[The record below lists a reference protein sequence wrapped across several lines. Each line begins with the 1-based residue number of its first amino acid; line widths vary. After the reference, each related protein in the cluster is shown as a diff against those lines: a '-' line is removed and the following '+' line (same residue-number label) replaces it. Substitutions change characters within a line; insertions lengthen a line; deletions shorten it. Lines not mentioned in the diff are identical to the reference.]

1 MSAPPPRE
9 HGGGEERSPVRRPAD
24 LPAPEG
30 QALVEHLV
38 DRLAR
43 TERELN
49 HARDVIAESERE
61 RVFLRNATRQVAS
74 AERVDPCELIRP
86 FLPAL
91 GAWCLFDQV
100 FSGVGERR
108 LIAADASL
116 AQQARS
122 VEGELALDGDASLG
136 LVRAL
141 RRRRAERLEHVTPSR
156 PAAAREDDHAV
167 AAWAALEHLAA
178 GPVLVVPILARGR
191 ISGALSFGRSAD
203 QALFTEREQR
213 LAEELAQLIGL
224 ALEQQRI
231 ATAAEAASRTK
242 SEFLAMMSHELRTP
256 LNAIAGYAQLLEMG
270 FRGPLTDGQRDAV
283 NRILRGQEHLLTLVD
298 AVLTFSRLTS
308 GRLTID
314 STELDAAELIDV
326 ASEPLVVE
334 FAAREI
340 DFRILPCPERAR
352 VCADRE
358 RAVEILRHLLSNA
371 LKFTPKGGS
380 VTVGCEESSGMV
392 RFVVADTGRGI
403 PEGQRDAI
411 FQPFVQ
417 VEKGLTRSADGSGL
431 GLAIGRELAERM
443 GGTLTVTSQ
452 EGAGSR
458 FVLALVRATNDGA
471 EGPPGAIDSVSD
483 EG

>member
-1 MSAPPPRE
+1 
-9 HGGGEERSPVRRPAD
+9 VRD
-24 LPAPEG
+24 
-30 QALVEHLV
+30 
-38 DRLAR
+38 
-43 TERELN
+43 
-49 HARDVIAESERE
+49 
-61 RVFLRNATRQVAS
+61 
-74 AERVDPCELIRP
+74 
-86 FLPAL
+86 
-91 GAWCLFDQV
+91 
-100 FSGVGERR
+100 
-108 LIAADASL
+108 
-116 AQQARS
+116 
-122 VEGELALDGDASLG
+122 
-136 LVRAL
+136 
-141 RRRRAERLEHVTPSR
+141 
-156 PAAAREDDHAV
+156 DDHAA

-178 GPVLVVPILARGR
+178 GPVLVVPVLARAR
-191 ISGALSFGRSAD
+191 IAGALSFGRAAD
-203 QALFTEREQR
+203 EPLFSEREQR

-231 ATAAEAASRTK
+231 ATAAEAAARTK
-242 SEFLAMMSHELRTP
+242 SEFHAMMSHELRTP

-308 GRLTID
+308 GRLAID
-314 STELDAAELIDV
+314 STELDAADLIDV

-380 VTVGCEESSGMV
+380 VTVGCEEGSGLV
-392 RFVVADTGRGI
+392 RFVVSDTGCGI

-452 EGAGSR
+452 VGTGSR
-458 FVLALVRATNDGA
+458 FVLSLVRAPEDTTD
-471 EGPPGAIDSVSD
+471 PQPSAIDTVSD

>member
-1 MSAPPPRE
+1 MSVPPPRE
-9 HGGGEERSPVRRPAD
+9 HGGGEERVPSRRPAD
-24 LPAPEG
+24 MPAPEG
-30 QALVEHLV
+30 AALVEHLV

-49 HARDVIAESERE
+49 LARDAVAESERE
-61 RVFLRNATRQVAS
+61 RASLRDAARQVAA
-74 AERVDPCELIRP
+74 AERVDPAELIRP
-86 FLPAL
+86 FLPRL
-91 GAWCLFDQV
+91 GHWCLLDQV
-100 FSGVGERR
+100 ANGHGERR
-108 LIAADASL
+108 LVTPDATL
-116 AQQARS
+116 AQRARS
-122 VEGELALDGDASLG
+122 VEGVLALDGDASLG

-141 RRRRAERLEHVTPSR
+141 RRRRAERLEHVSPAR
-156 PAAAREDDHAV
+156 PVVARDDAAASSEWV
-167 AAWAALEHLAA
+167 ALEHLAA
-178 GPVLVVPILARGR
+178 GPVLVVPISARNR
-191 ISGALSFGRSAD
+191 IVGALSFGRPAD
-203 QALFTEREQR
+203 QPLFTERDQR
-213 LAEELAQLIGL
+213 LAEELAQLIGV
-224 ALEQQRI
+224 AIEQQRI
-231 ATAAEAASRTK
+231 TTVAESAARTK

-283 NRILRGQEHLLTLVD
+283 SRILRGQEHLLTLVD

-308 GRLTID
+308 GRLSID
-314 STELDAAELIDV
+314 STELDAAELIDL

-334 FAAREI
+334 FASREI

-371 LKFTPKGGS
+371 VKFTPRTGS
-380 VTVGCEESSGMV
+380 VTVGCELVGGMV

-403 PEGQRDAI
+403 PAGQRDAI

-443 GGTLTVTSQ
+443 GGTLTVTSE

-458 FVLALVRATNDGA
+458 FVLSLVRAGDDVSA
-471 EGPPGAIDSVSD
+471 SSIDTVSD

>member
-1 MSAPPPRE
+1 MSVPPPRE
-9 HGGGEERSPVRRPAD
+9 HGGGEERVPNRRPAD
-24 LPAPEG
+24 MPAPEG

-49 HARDVIAESERE
+49 VARDAIAESERE
-61 RVFLRNATRQVAS
+61 RTFLRNATRHVAS
-74 AERVDPCELIRP
+74 ADRVDPLELVRP

-91 GAWCLFDQV
+91 GQWCLYDQV
-100 FSGVGERR
+100 FNGHGERR
-108 LIAADASL
+108 LVTPDPSL
-116 AQQARS
+116 AHHAGA
-122 VEGELALDGDASLG
+122 VEGVLALDGDSSLG
-136 LVRAL
+136 IVRAL
-141 RRRRAERLEHVTPSR
+141 RRRRAERLEHVSPER
-156 PAAAREDDHAV
+156 PMAPRDGDQAS
-167 AAWAALEHLAA
+167 AAWEVLAHLAA
-178 GPVLVVPILARGR
+178 GPVLVVPIMARGR
-191 ISGALSFGRSAD
+191 IVGALSFGRPAD
-203 QALFTEREQR
+203 HPLFSEREQR
-213 LAEELAQLIGL
+213 LAEELAQLVGL

-231 ATAAEAASRTK
+231 AAVADAAARTK

-283 NRILRGQEHLLTLVD
+283 SRILRGQEHLLSLVD

-308 GRLTID
+308 GRLAID
-314 STELDAAELIDV
+314 STELDATDLIDM

-340 DFRILPCPERAR
+340 DFRILPCPPRAR

-380 VTVGCEESSGMV
+380 VTVGCEEGGGML
-392 RFVVADTGRGI
+392 RFVVSDTGRGI
-403 PEGQRDAI
+403 PEAQRDAI

-443 GGTLTVTSQ
+443 GGTLTVTSR
-452 EGAGSR
+452 EGSGSR
-458 FVLALVRATNDGA
+458 FVLSLIRAPEDGG
-471 EGPPGAIDSVSD
+471 ETPVGAIDTLSD

>member
-1 MSAPPPRE
+1 MRVPPPRE
-9 HGGGEERSPVRRPAD
+9 QGGEERLPSRRPAD

-30 QALVEHLV
+30 AALVEHLV
-38 DRLAR
+38 DRLSR

-49 HARDVIAESERE
+49 QARDAVADAERE
-61 RVFLRNATRQVAS
+61 RVLLHDAAGLVAS
-74 AERVDPCELIRP
+74 GEQFDPADLVRP
-86 FLPAL
+86 FLPIL
-91 GAWCLFDQV
+91 GHWCLLDRV
-100 FSGVGERR
+100 ANGHGERR
-108 LIAADASL
+108 LISPDSAL
-116 AQQARS
+116 EKGARS

-141 RRRRAERLEHVTPSR
+141 RRRRSERLEHVSPTRPPALR
-156 PAAAREDDHAV
+156 DGDPAAT
-167 AAWAALEHLAA
+167 AWKALERLVA
-178 GPVLVVPILARGR
+178 GPVLVVPISARGR
-191 ISGALSFGRSAD
+191 IVGALSFGRPAD
-203 QALFTEREQR
+203 HPLFNEREQR
-213 LAEELAQLIGL
+213 LAEELAQLLGVAI
-224 ALEQQRI
+224 EHERI
-231 ATAAEAASRTK
+231 TSTAEAASRTK
-242 SEFLAMMSHELRTP
+242 SEFLTMMSHELRTP

-283 NRILRGQEHLLTLVD
+283 NRILRGQEHLLSLVD

-308 GRLTID
+308 GRLAIE
-314 STELDAAELIDV
+314 STELDAVDLIDL
-326 ASEPLVVE
+326 ASEPLVVQ

-371 LKFTPKGGS
+371 LKFTPRGGA
-380 VTVGCEESSGMV
+380 VTVGCDESAGMI
-392 RFVVADTGRGI
+392 RFVVSDTGRGI

-443 GGTLTVTSQ
+443 GGSLTVTS
-452 EGAGSR
+452 EVGAGSR
-458 FVLALVRATNDGA
+458 FVLSLTRAAEDG
-471 EGPPGAIDSVSD
+471 PSGAIDSVSG

>member
-9 HGGGEERSPVRRPAD
+9 HGGGEERIPNRRPAD
-24 LPAPEG
+24 LPAPDG

-43 TERELN
+43 SERELN
-49 HARDVIAESERE
+49 QARDVVAESERE
-61 RVFLRNATRQVAS
+61 RALLRNATRQVAS
-74 AERVDPCELIRP
+74 AERVEPGELVRP

-91 GAWCLFDQV
+91 GRWCLFDQV
-100 FSGVGERR
+100 FNGRGERH
-108 LIAADASL
+108 LITPDPSL
-116 AQQARS
+116 AEYART
-122 VEGELALDGDASLG
+122 VEGVLALDGDASLG
-136 LVRAL
+136 IVRAL
-141 RRRRAERLEHVTPSR
+141 RRRRAERLEHVSPAR
-156 PAAAREDDHAV
+156 PATARDDDQAAT
-167 AAWAALEHLAA
+167 AWEALGSLAA
-178 GPVLVVPILARGR
+178 GPVLVVPIMARGR
-191 ISGALSFGRSAD
+191 IVGALSFGRPAD
-203 QALFTEREQR
+203 HSLFSEREQR
-213 LAEELAQLIGL
+213 LAEELAQLVGL

-231 ATAAEAASRTK
+231 AAVAEAAARTK

-283 NRILRGQEHLLTLVD
+283 SRILRGQEHLLSLVD

-314 STELDAAELIDV
+314 STELEASDLIDM

-334 FAAREI
+334 FASREI
-340 DFRILPCPERAR
+340 DFRILACPKRAR

-380 VTVGCEESSGMV
+380 VTVGCEEGGGMIH
-392 RFVVADTGRGI
+392 FVVTDTGRGI
-403 PEGQRDAI
+403 PEAQRDAI

-431 GLAIGRELAERM
+431 GLAISRELAERM

-458 FVLALVRATNDGA
+458 FVLSLLRAPEDGSEA
-471 EGPPGAIDSVSD
+471 AAAAIDTVSD

>member
-1 MSAPPPRE
+1 MSVPPPQE
-9 HGGGEERSPVRRPAD
+9 YGGGEERIPNRRPAD

-30 QALVEHLV
+30 QALVEHMV

-43 TERELN
+43 TERELGL
-49 HARDVIAESERE
+49 ARDQVAEFERE
-61 RVFLRNATRQVAS
+61 RASLRNATRQLATNDRTDAADLV
-74 AERVDPCELIRP
+74 RP

-91 GAWCLFDQV
+91 GQWCLLDQV
-100 FSGVGERR
+100 SNGRGARR
-108 LIAADASL
+108 LITPDPTL
-116 AQQARS
+116 AQLAGS

-136 LVRAL
+136 IVRAL
-141 RRRRAERLEHVTPSR
+141 RRRRAERLEHVSPAR
-156 PAAAREDDHAV
+156 PRAHDDAQLS
-167 AAWAALEHLAA
+167 AWTALEHLAA
-178 GPVLVVPILARGR
+178 GPVLVVPVVARGR
-191 ISGALSFGRSAD
+191 IVGALSFGRAAD
-203 QALFTEREQR
+203 LPLFNERDQR

-231 ATAAEAASRTK
+231 ASIADAAARTK

-314 STELDAAELIDV
+314 STELDAADLIDT
-326 ASEPLVVE
+326 ASEALVVE

-340 DFRILPCPERAR
+340 DFRILACPERVR

-371 LKFTPKGGS
+371 LKFTPKGGA
-380 VTVGCEESSGMV
+380 VTVGCEETGGLV
-392 RFVVADTGRGI
+392 CFVVSDTGRGI

-458 FVLALVRATNDGA
+458 FVLSLVRAPEEGA
-471 EGPPGAIDSVSD
+471 EPASGAIDTVSD
-483 EG
+483 RG